1 LFADN
6 DRRIATRATGTHD
19 DGFAD
24 VLSTPFMP
32 PLEEALE
39 ARTHNDGIAG
49 VMSTPPLGVEPP
61 SVKTRTEVTEPYGY
75 FTDLAAAHVL
85 HGDEIRPAYTLAD
98 PTPLEVWR
106 RNLEIVTAILT
117 AAGIDSFAVPGFSIT
132 RPVLGVAAA
141 DRQRVCTAL
150 AMLCESTGGRLAVPE
165 PAFRE
170 SELGLD
176 RPQWARR
183 ADMADVPLVRASWLW
198 TDAGRD
204 LVFGPDYGCDVE
216 FWTDTGDGHL
226 LAPRH
231 NRISPVVRN
240 DGARVSA
247 PGRLFTA
254 LAGGP
259 RAGMPEVTTRP
270 EFARP
275 GPDHVAFPI
284 DVVYTWVDGADR
296 AWLRRR
302 AEADQS
308 PYHAESANAAR
319 FHDRDELRFSL
330 RSLYLNAPWVR
341 HVYLV
346 TDRQRPHWLDEDAPG
361 ITVIDHSELFDDP
374 DCLPTFNSHAI
385 ETQLHRIEGLS
396 EHFLYFND
404 DMFVGKPVGP
414 QMFFEP
420 SGLTRFFPAQ
430 TFIGMDPVSTADS
443 PPNAAFKN
451 DRALLERAF
460 GRTISRMMKHV
471 PYPLQ
476 RSVLA
481 EVEKEFD
488 AELSQTAQSAF
499 RNVTDVSTVTLQHYY
514 AYFTG
519 RAVHGEAQDAY
530 VELGMPDVAER
541 LELLLERRDRETFC
555 INDAG
560 LPEALVEERSAMMRR
575 FLESYFP
582 VPSPWEKAM
591 AL

>member
-1 LFADN
+1 MFAAN
-6 DRRIATRATGTHD
+6 DRRIATR
-19 DGFAD
+19 
-24 VLSTPFMP
+24 STAFVP
-32 PLEEALE
+32 PLDEAAELNE
-39 ARTHNDGIAG
+39 PRLYERGPVG
-49 VMSTPPLGVEPP
+49 PP
-61 SVKTRTEVTEPYGY
+61 SGRTEVTEPYGF
-75 FTDLAAAHVL
+75 FTDLASGHLL
-85 HGDEIRPAYTLAD
+85 HDGHIRPAYALTA

-117 AAGIDSFAVPGFSIT
+117 AAGVDHFAVPGFSLT
-132 RPVLGVAAA
+132 RPVLATAAA

-150 AMLCESTGGRLAVPE
+150 AMLCDSTGGRLTVPE

-183 ADMADVPLVRASWLW
+183 ADMGDVPLVRATWLW
-198 TDAGRD
+198 TDPGRD
-204 LVFGPDYGCDVE
+204 LVFGEDYGCDIE
-216 FWTDTGDGHL
+216 FWSDTGDGHL

-231 NRISPVVRN
+231 NRIGPVVRA
-240 DGARVSA
+240 DGAMVSA
-247 PGRLFTA
+247 PGNLFTA
-254 LAGGP
+254 LASGP
-259 RAGMPEVTTRP
+259 RTALPRVQTRS

-275 GPDHVAFPI
+275 APDHVDFPI
-284 DVVYTWVDGADR
+284 DVVYTWVDGADH

-302 AEADQS
+302 AEAGHT
-308 PYHAESANAAR
+308 PYHAESANEAR
-319 FHDRDELRFSL
+319 FLDRDELRFSL
-330 RSLYLNAPWVR
+330 RSLHLNAPWVR

-346 TDRQRPHWLDEDAPG
+346 TDRQRPHWLDAEAPG
-361 ITVIDHSELFDDP
+361 LTVVDHRDLFDDP

-404 DMFVGKPVGP
+404 DMFIGRPVGP
-414 QMFFEP
+414 QLFFEP
-420 SGLTRFFPAQ
+420 SGLSRYFPAQ
-430 TFIGMDPVSTADS
+430 TFIGMDPVSRADT

-481 EVEKEFD
+481 EVAKEFD
-488 AELSQTAQSAF
+488 EDMARTARSAF
-499 RNVTDVSTVTLQHYY
+499 RDVTDVSTVTLLHYY
-514 AYFTG
+514 AYFSG
-519 RAVHGEAQDAY
+519 RAVVGQARDAY
-530 VELGMPDVAER
+530 VELGMADAAER

-560 LPEALVEERSAMMRR
+560 LAPEVAEERSAMMGR
-575 FLESYFP
+575 FLEAYFP
-582 VPSPWEKAM
+582 VPSPYERAV

>member
-1 LFADN
+1 MFADN
-6 DRRIATRATGTHD
+6 DRRIATRAAGTHG
-19 DGFAD
+19 DGFAGAMSAPI
-24 VLSTPFMP
+24 VP
-32 PLEEALE
+32 PLDEAVELTDP
-39 ARTHNDGIAG
+39 R
-49 VMSTPPLGVEPP
+49 PVEPP
-61 SVKTRTEVTEPYGY
+61 SMTTRTEVTEPYGF
-75 FTDLAAAHVL
+75 FTDLAAAHLL
-85 HGDEIRPAYTLAD
+85 HDGEIRPAYTLAD

-106 RNLEIVTAILT
+106 RNLEIVAAILT
-117 AAGIDSFAVPGFSIT
+117 AAGVDCFAVPGFSLT
-132 RPVLGVAAA
+132 RPVLGVDAA

-150 AMLCESTGGRLAVPE
+150 AMLCESTGGRLSVPE

-176 RPQWARR
+176 RPEWARR
-183 ADMADVPLVRASWLW
+183 ADMADVPMVRASWLW
-198 TDAGRD
+198 SDAGHD
-204 LVFGPDYGCDVE
+204 LVFGADYGCDVE

-231 NRISPVVRN
+231 NRISPVVRR

-247 PGRLFTA
+247 PGRFFTA
-254 LAGGP
+254 LAGGS
-259 RAGMPEVTTRP
+259 RAGLPEVSTRQ

-275 GPDHVAFPI
+275 GPDHVGFPI
-284 DVVYTWVDGADR
+284 DAVYTWVDGADH

-308 PYHAESANAAR
+308 PYHAESANPAR
-319 FHDRDELRFSL
+319 FHDREELRFSL

-346 TDRQRPHWLDEDAPG
+346 TDRQRPHWLDTDAPG
-361 ITVIDHSELFDDP
+361 ITVVDHSDLFDDP

-404 DMFVGKPVGP
+404 DMFVGQPVGP
-414 QMFFEP
+414 QLFFEP
-420 SGLTRFFPAQ
+420 SGLARFFPAQ

-481 EVEKEFD
+481 EAEKEFD
-488 AELSQTAQSAF
+488 QELARTAQSAF
-499 RNVTDVSTVTLQHYY
+499 RNVTDVSAVTLQHYY
-514 AYFTG
+514 AFFTG
-519 RAVHGEAQDAY
+519 RAVTGEARDAY

-541 LELLLERRDRETFC
+541 LELLLERRDRQTFC

-560 LPEALVEERSAMMRR
+560 LPEALAEERSVMMRR
-575 FLESYFP
+575 FLEAYFP
-582 VPSPWEKAM
+582 VPSPWEKAL

>member
-1 LFADN
+1 MFAAD
-6 DRRIATRATGTHD
+6 DRRIATRATASVRPAED
-19 DGFAD
+19 
-24 VLSTPFMP
+24 L
-32 PLEEALE
+32 
-39 ARTHNDGIAG
+39 
-49 VMSTPPLGVEPP
+49 VEPRLFDP
-61 SVKTRTEVTEPYGY
+61 PAKARTEVTEPYGF
-75 FTDLAAAHVL
+75 FTDLDSGHVL
-85 HGDEIRPAYTLAD
+85 HAGEIRPAYALAA

-117 AAGIDSFAVPGFSIT
+117 AAGVDFFAVPGFSLT
-132 RPVLGVAAA
+132 RPVLGAAAA

-150 AMLCESTGGRLAVPE
+150 AMLCESTGGRLSVPE

-170 SELGLD
+170 SELGLN
-176 RPQWARR
+176 RPEWARR
-183 ADMADVPLVRASWLW
+183 ADMGDVPLVRASWLW
-198 TDAGRD
+198 TDTSRE
-204 LVFGPDYGCDVE
+204 LLFGPDYGCDVE

-231 NRISPVVRN
+231 NRISPFVRQG
-240 DGARVSA
+240 GARVSA

-254 LAGGP
+254 LASGGH
-259 RAGMPEVTTRP
+259 AGLPDLPTRT

-284 DVVYTWVDGADR
+284 DVVYTWVDGSDH

-308 PYHAESANAAR
+308 PYHAESDNDAR
-319 FHDRDELRFSL
+319 YVDREELRYSL
-330 RSLYLNAPWVR
+330 RSLHLNAPWVR

-346 TDRQRPHWLDEDAPG
+346 TDRQRPHWLEDGPG
-361 ITVIDHSELFDDP
+361 LTVVDHRDLYDDP
-374 DCLPTFNSHAI
+374 DSLPTFNSHSI

-404 DMFVGKPVGP
+404 DMFVGRPVGP
-414 QMFFEP
+414 QLFFEP
-420 SGLTRFFPAQ
+420 NGLARFFPAQ
-430 TFIGMDPVSTADS
+430 TFIDMDPVSRADS

-451 DRALLERAF
+451 DRALIDRAF
-460 GRTISRMMKHV
+460 GRTVSRMMKHV

-481 EVEKEFD
+481 EMEKEFD
-488 AELSQTAQSAF
+488 EEMDRTARSAF
-499 RNVTDVSTVTLQHYY
+499 RNVTDVSAVTLQHYY
-514 AYFTG
+514 AYLSG
-519 RAVHGEAQDAY
+519 RAVSGHAQDAY

-560 LPEALVEERSAMMRR
+560 LPPDLVEERSAMMLR
-575 FLESYFP
+575 FLEAYFP
-582 VPSPWEKAM
+582 VASPWEQ
-591 AL
+591 ALAL

>member
-1 LFADN
+1 MFADN
-6 DRRIATRATGTHD
+6 DRRIATRATEFLPPFDEAAELTH
-19 DGFAD
+19 
-24 VLSTPFMP
+24 PRP
-32 PLEEALE
+32 
-39 ARTHNDGIAG
+39 
-49 VMSTPPLGVEPP
+49 VEPP
-61 SVKTRTEVTEPYGY
+61 FGKARTEATEPYGY
-75 FTDLAAAHVL
+75 FTDLDVAHLL
-85 HGDEIRPAYTLAD
+85 HQGEIRPAYTLAE

-117 AAGIDSFAVPGFSIT
+117 AAGVDHFAVPGFSLT
-132 RPVLGVAAA
+132 RPVLAVNAA

-150 AMLCESTGGRLAVPE
+150 AILCDATGGRLSVPE

-170 SELGLD
+170 SELGLN
-176 RPQWARR
+176 RPQWARS
-183 ADMADVPLVRASWLW
+183 ADMGDVPLVRASWLW

-204 LVFGPDYGCDVE
+204 LLFGADSGCDVE
-216 FWTDTGDGHL
+216 FWTGTGDGHL

-231 NRISPVVRN
+231 NRISPVVRD

-254 LAGGP
+254 LAAGP
-259 RAGMPEVTTRP
+259 RADLPRVSTRP
-270 EFARP
+270 EFSRP
-275 GPDHVAFPI
+275 GLDLVEFPI
-284 DVVYTWVDGADR
+284 DVVYTWVDGADH

-319 FHDRDELRFSL
+319 FHDREELRFSL
-330 RSLYLNAPWVR
+330 RSLHLNAPWVR

-346 TDRQRPHWLDEDAPG
+346 TDRQRPHWLDADAPG
-361 ITVIDHSELFDDP
+361 ITVVDHRDLFDDP

-404 DMFVGKPVGP
+404 DMFVGKPVDP
-414 QMFFEP
+414 RLFFEP
-420 SGLTRFFPAQ
+420 SGIARFFPAQ

-481 EVEKEFD
+481 EVEKEFEED
-488 AELSQTAQSAF
+488 LARTAQSAF

-514 AYFTG
+514 ACFTG

-541 LELLLERRDRETFC
+541 LELLLERRDRDTFC

-560 LPEALVEERSAMMRR
+560 LPEGLAEERSNMMRR
-575 FLESYFP
+575 FLEAYFP

-591 AL
+591 AF

>member
-1 LFADN
+1 MEPKPLD
-6 DRRIATRATGTHD
+6 
-19 DGFAD
+19 
-24 VLSTPFMP
+24 P
-32 PLEEALE
+32 PA
-39 ARTHNDGIAG
+39 AA
-49 VMSTPPLGVEPP
+49 
-61 SVKTRTEVTEPYGY
+61 RTEVTEPYGF
-75 FTDLAAAHVL
+75 FTDLDSGHIL
-85 HGDEIRPAYTLAD
+85 HSGEIRPAYALGA

-117 AAGIDSFAVPGFSIT
+117 AAGVDFFAVPGFSLT

-150 AMLCESTGGRLAVPE
+150 AMLCESTGGRLSVPE

-170 SELGLD
+170 SELGLN
-176 RPQWARR
+176 RPEWARR
-183 ADMADVPLVRASWLW
+183 ADMGDVPLVRASWLW
-198 TDAGRD
+198 TDTGRD

-231 NRISPVVRN
+231 NRISPVVRQG
-240 DGARVSA
+240 GARVSA
-247 PGRLFTA
+247 PGRLFTT
-254 LAGGP
+254 LAGGGHRDLP
-259 RAGMPEVTTRP
+259 SLPTRT

-275 GPDHVAFPI
+275 GPDHVGFPV
-284 DVVYTWVDGADR
+284 DVVYTWVDGADH
-296 AWLRRR
+296 AWRRRR
-302 AEADQS
+302 ADADQS
-308 PYHAESANAAR
+308 PYHAESDNDAR
-319 FHDRDELRFSL
+319 YLDREELRYSL
-330 RSLYLNAPWVR
+330 RSLHLNAPWVR

-346 TDRQRPHWLDEDAPG
+346 TDRQRPHWLDADAPG
-361 ITVIDHSELFDDP
+361 LTVVDHADLFEDP
-374 DCLPTFNSHAI
+374 DALPTFNSHSI

-404 DMFVGKPVGP
+404 DMFIGRPVGP
-414 QMFFEP
+414 QLFFEP
-420 SGLTRFFPAQ
+420 NGLARFFPAQ
-430 TFIGMDPVSTADS
+430 TFIDMDPVSRADT

-451 DRALLERAF
+451 DRALIDRAF

-481 EVEKEFD
+481 EMEKEFD
-488 AELSQTAQSAF
+488 EEMERTARSAF

-514 AYFTG
+514 AYLSG
-519 RAVHGEAQDAY
+519 RAVSGHAQ
-530 VELGMPDVAER
+530 VEYLELSMPGVAER

-560 LPEALVEERSAMMRR
+560 LPPELAEERSALMQR
-575 FLESYFP
+575 FLDAYFP
-582 VPSPWEKAM
+582 VASPWEKGL